1 MKGYFVKGIRYC
13 ARANANHFQLL
24 VNISF
29 QGLEKQ
35 QGKDIFI
42 KNDKSTKEQ
51 KDISILLFQRISQ
64 QQWIETIY
72 SILKKSIQ
80 L

>member
-13 ARANANHFQLL
+13 ARANVNHFQLL

-35 QGKDIFI
+35 QGNYIFI

-64 QQWIETIY
+64 QQWIGTNY